1 MLLRRFVQPRG
12 HRRQA
17 DEPGHTQGTEAGNRF
32 VCIQSGE
39 GKSEQCCQACRH
51 GAGLRHFGWHG
62 RYHPP
67 PRKGLRYWLQDRVAG
82 NRRRTRSAR
91 YARKGSLARREPQYT
106 VAAGSGYGGDGRRSI
121 GGALIK
127 RNSILLA
134 DDHALIL
141 AGIRGLLNGNYDVVV
156 QVGDGR
162 SLVDAALRLKP
173 DLIIL
178 DISMPLL
185 NGIEAAR
192 HIKKA
197 WPEAKLLFLTM
208 HASPAY
214 LKEAMDAG
222 GMGYI
227 VKSSAN
233 EELRTA
239 LHKPLRG
246 QVYITPSF
254 DQDVLEAVQASCRAR
269 PRPSVPFT
277 FRQAEVLQLVAEGWG
292 NKEIADLLKVS
303 VKTVDFHRGRIM
315 RKLGAH
321 NVAELVRYAVQAGM
335 VGV

>member
-1 MLLRRFVQPRG
+1 M
-12 HRRQA
+12 
-17 DEPGHTQGTEAGNRF
+17 
-32 VCIQSGE
+32 
-39 GKSEQCCQACRH
+39 
-51 GAGLRHFGWHG
+51 
-62 RYHPP
+62 
-67 PRKGLRYWLQDRVAG
+67 
-82 NRRRTRSAR
+82 
-91 YARKGSLARREPQYT
+91 
-106 VAAGSGYGGDGRRSI
+106 
-121 GGALIK
+121 IK
-127 RNSILLA
+127 RSTILLA

-141 AGIRGLLNGNYDVVV
+141 AGIRGLLNGCYDIVE
-156 QVGDGR
+156 QVRDGR

-178 DISMPLL
+178 DISLPLL

-192 HIKKA
+192 HIKKV
-197 WPEAKLLFLTM
+197 WPGAKLLFLTM

-227 VKSSAN
+227 LKSSAN
-233 EELRTA
+233 DELRSA
-239 LHKPLRG
+239 VQEILKG
-246 QVYITPSF
+246 QIYITPSF
-254 DQDVLEAVQASCRAR
+254 DRDVLEAVQASRRGR